1 MASRK
6 GRAADDVFIF
16 SALVLGFSGRH
27 TLLDA
32 LYLNTGISC
41 CEPRVAPRRSV
52 VKIEDPISYGRCL
65 QFSEGFA
72 KGCVVIFNLHP
83 WASDFRGCSRLY
95 SQSVMCD
102 CLSTKSFDLVCVE
115 RIVERSNERGGR
127 CPSSAWGAGTHSAV
141 KVDKR

>member
-52 VKIEDPISYGRCL
+52 VKIEDPISYDAGFHKEVSFNSRKAL
-65 QFSEGFA
+65 QRAVWQSSISTDLGLL
-72 KGCVVIFNLHP
+72 IFVDALVSTP
-83 WASDFRGCSRLY
+83 SRH
-95 SQSVMCD
+95 V
-102 CLSTKSFDLVCVE
+102 
-115 RIVERSNERGGR
+115 
-127 CPSSAWGAGTHSAV
+127 
-141 KVDKR
+141 